1 MISRFTNS
9 WFIQGKRRFALLL
22 ASGAFISLPADTL
35 ALENDTYTSPAFYQQ
50 FVRGTVSDERG
61 TISGVTVVVQG
72 KLEVTTSTDEQGN
85 FSIQAV
91 PGDTLLF
98 TAVGYGPKQGA
109 VSGNSAAGSL
119 ARSAAQVDGGVVVG
133 DGVQKKES
141 LTGALQVVSGEE
153 LRDITN
159 PSVEN
164 MLNSKVAGAF
174 VAPGSGR
181 PGSGGAVV
189 IRGQATLNGT
199 TSPLWVIDGV
209 IVGSSAGDLNPD
221 DIESMTVLKD

>member
-72 KLEVTTSTDEQGN
+72 KPEVTTSIDEQGN

-91 PGDTLLF
+91 PGDILLF
-98 TAVGYGPKQGA
+98 TAVGYEPKQVT
-109 VSGNSAAGSL
+109 VSGNSVSVSL
-119 ARSAAQVDGGVVVG
+119 ASSADQRDEVVVVG
-133 DGVQKKES
+133 YGVQKKERDRKS
-141 LTGALQVVSGEE
+141 VV
-153 LRDITN
+153 
-159 PSVEN
+159 
-164 MLNSKVAGAF
+164 
-174 VAPGSGR
+174 
-181 PGSGGAVV
+181 
-189 IRGQATLNGT
+189 
-199 TSPLWVIDGV
+199 
-209 IVGSSAGDLNPD
+209 
-221 DIESMTVLKD
+221 